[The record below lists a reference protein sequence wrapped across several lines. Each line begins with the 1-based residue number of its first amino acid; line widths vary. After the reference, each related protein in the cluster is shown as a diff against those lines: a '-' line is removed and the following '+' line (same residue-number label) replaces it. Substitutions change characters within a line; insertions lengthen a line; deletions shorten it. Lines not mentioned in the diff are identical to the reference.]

1 MENLVIGYSLSVLVG
16 LSLGLLGGG
25 GSILTVPILIYV
37 LKIDPKLA
45 IALSLAVVGFSG
57 LFGIA
62 GHLKKGNVLFKV
74 SLVFGLFAMAGTIV
88 GTKVAPHISSRV
100 QLLLFAGLMLTAS
113 VLMIKKP
120 RYSSE
125 NKISAS
131 EFTFCPKNIVLL
143 ALQAIVVG
151 VLTGVVGVGGGF
163 MIVPALVLLAKVPM
177 KKAVGSSLVIIAA
190 NSISGFISYQST
202 MTIPWE
208 FLYKFTGFSVIG
220 ILIGTR
226 LSSKVPQE
234 KLKSGFGYFLILMG
248 LFVLMKN
255 LNL

>member
-1 MENLVIGYSLSVLVG
+1 MENLVIGYSLSILVG
-16 LSLGLLGGG
+16 ISLGLLGGG

-57 LFGIA
+57 LFGIV

-74 SLVFGLFAMAGTIV
+74 SLVFGTFAMV
-88 GTKVAPHISSRV
+88 GTVIGTKLAPFVSSRV
-100 QLLLFAGLMLTAS
+100 QLLLFAGLMLAAS

-125 NKISAS
+125 EKTSSS
-131 EFTFCPKNIVLL
+131 EFNFCPKNITLL
-143 ALQAIVVG
+143 TMQAIVVG

-163 MIVPALVLLAKVPM
+163 MIVPALVLLTKIPM
-177 KKAVGSSLVIIAA
+177 KKAVGSSLVIIVA

-208 FLYKFTGFSVIG
+208 FLCKFTGFSILG
-220 ILIGTR
+220 ILIGTTI
-226 LSSKVPQE
+226 SSKVPQE
-234 KLKSGFGYFLILMG
+234 KLKNGFGYFLILMS
-248 LFVLMKN
+248 LFVFSKN
-255 LNL
+255 ITS